1 MFKVLNL
8 FKFIFLYN
16 FSYYTIS
23 EVKSLFYSL
32 YNLFDINI
40 FQYITVRAG
49 IAFAISFFI
58 ALFLMPY
65 FIKWA
70 KKQKSSQPIYE
81 LAPKTHQQKVGTPTM
96 GGIVFVFSTVIA
108 TLMTAKLNNIY
119 VVGGLVVIILFALIG
134 LQDDISKIIKNKN
147 SVGLSPRAKMILQ
160 IIASL
165 FVGGLLI
172 LGGHDTMLY
181 VPFYKNPLVDMQYFA
196 LLFWIV
202 VMVASTNAVNLTDGL
217 DGLAVVPSII
227 AFFTLGALVY
237 IAGNIVIS
245 QYLLLPSIKNCG
257 ELTIIVSAFV
267 GSMIAFLWYNAHP
280 AEVFMGDTGSLSI
293 GGFMGYTAIVSKS
306 EVLLLLIGFVFV
318 METISVILQ
327 VGSFKL
333 RQKRVFLMAPI
344 HHHFEQL
351 GWKENKIIVR
361 FWIIAFMTNLL
372 ALLTLKVR

>member
-1 MFKVLNL
+1 MFTPLNIS
-8 FKFIFLYN
+8 KFIFLYN

-147 SVGLSPRAKMILQ
+147 SAGLSPRAKMILQ

-165 FVGGLLI
+165 FVGVLLI

-181 VPFYKNPLVDMQYFA
+181 VPFYKNPLFDMQYFA

-257 ELTIIVSAFV
+257 ELTIIISAFV